1 LPADDALFPP
11 APIDAARPS
20 RRDQLRRRFLVLAAM
35 LGPGFITA
43 SAGNDVGGIFTYS
56 VAGAQFGYRI
66 IWPLIPIAIALIVIQ
81 EMAARMGAVTG
92 KGLAALIREEFG
104 IRIALATML
113 GLFFMNTFT
122 TSAEFAGIAS
132 ASEIFGLSR
141 YVAVPLSLALLFF
154 LVLRVS
160 GKLVERIFVVLSL
173 VYVTY
178 IISGLLAHPNWG
190 DVARGTFVPSVATHD
205 PAYLGTVVALIG
217 TTISPYMQ
225 FYLQSAVVEKGMRPS
240 DLLAARIDVTNGSIL
255 AIIVAGFMIIANAAT
270 IYVFNQSHAAHPI
283 TFASASD
290 IAVALKPLAGRF
302 ASALFAFGIL
312 NAGLFA
318 AAVLPLST
326 SYLVCE
332 ALGFEA
338 ALDRGFREAP
348 VFFSLFAIGLVIGA
362 ALVLIP
368 NVPLVRLSIASQLV
382 QGLLLPIELVLML
395 IIVNRIRVMGVH
407 RNNRAANAV
416 GWTTVIIVGAIA
428 LYYTYTQIPGLPGG
442 VSGH

>member
-1 LPADDALFPP
+1 LPDKALETPVDTAPDAPPASRRPRLLRSALFV
-11 APIDAARPS
+11 ASI
-20 RRDQLRRRFLVLAAM
+20 
-35 LGPGFITA
+35 LGPGFVTA

-56 VAGAQFGYRI
+56 VAGAQFGYKI
-66 IWPLIPIAIALIVIQ
+66 IWPLIPIAVALIVVQ

-92 KGLAALIREEFG
+92 KGLSALIREEFG
-104 IRIALATML
+104 VRIALFTML

-141 YVAVPLSLALLFF
+141 YVAVPLSLALVFV

-178 IISGLLAHPNWG
+178 IVSGLLAHPDWG
-190 DVARGTFVPSVATHD
+190 DVARGSFIPTIDTHD

-225 FYLQSAVVEKGMRPS
+225 FYLQSAVVEKGTRPS
-240 DLLAARIDVTNGSIL
+240 GLLASRIDVTNGSIL
-255 AIIVAGFMIIANAAT
+255 AIVVAAFMIIANAAT
-270 IYVFNQSHAAHPI
+270 IFVFNEAHAKHPI
-283 TFASASD
+283 VVTQASD
-290 IAVALKPLAGRF
+290 IAVALAPLAGKF

-332 ALGFEA
+332 AFGFEA
-338 ALDRGFREAP
+338 ALDRRFTEAP
-348 VFFSLFAIGLVIGA
+348 VFFSLFAIGLLIGA

-368 NVPLVRLSIASQLV
+368 NVPLVKLSIASQLV
-382 QGLLLPIELVLML
+382 QGLLLPLELVLML
-395 IIVNRIRVMGVH
+395 VIINRARVMGVY
-407 RNNRAANAV
+407 RNTRAANVV
-416 GWTTVIIVGAIA
+416 GWATVVIVGSIA
-428 LYYTYTQIPGLPGG
+428 LYYTFTQVVRPGT
-442 VSGH
+442 S

>member
-1 LPADDALFPP
+1 MLDVPRDAAPEEPARSPRARLWRSALFV
-11 APIDAARPS
+11 AS
-20 RRDQLRRRFLVLAAM
+20 L

-56 VAGAQFGYRI
+56 VAGAQFGYKV
-66 IWPLIPIAIALIVIQ
+66 IWPLIPIAVALIVVQ

-92 KGLAALIREEFG
+92 KGLSALIREEFG
-104 IRIALATML
+104 VRIALLTML

-141 YVAVPLSLALLFF
+141 YVAVPLSLALVFV

-160 GKLVERIFVVLSL
+160 GKLVERIFVALSL

-178 IISGLLAHPNWG
+178 IISGVLAHPNWG
-190 DVARGTFVPSVATHD
+190 DVARGTFVPTIDTHD
-205 PAYLGTVVALIG
+205 PAYLGTIVALIG

-225 FYLQSAVVEKGMRPS
+225 FYLQSAVVEKGTRPS
-240 DLLAARIDVTNGSIL
+240 GLLPARIDVANGSIL
-255 AIIVAGFMIIANAAT
+255 AIVVAAFMIIANAAT
-270 IYVFNQSHAAHPI
+270 IFVFNQAHAAHQI
-283 TFASASD
+283 VVTQASD
-290 IAVALKPLAGRF
+290 IAVALAPLAGKF

-332 ALGFEA
+332 AFGFEA
-338 ALDRGFREAP
+338 ALDRRFSEAP
-348 VFFSLFAIGLVIGA
+348 VFFSLFAIGLLIGA
-362 ALVLIP
+362 SLVLIP
-368 NVPLVRLSIASQLV
+368 NVPLVQLSIASQLV
-382 QGLLLPIELVLML
+382 QGLLLPLELVLML
-395 IIVNRIRVMGVH
+395 VIINRARVMGVY
-407 RNNRAANAV
+407 RNTRTANV
-416 GWTTVIIVGAIA
+416 IGWGTVAIVGLIA
-428 LYYTYTQIPGLPGG
+428 LYYTFTQAIAAHG
-442 VSGH
+442 